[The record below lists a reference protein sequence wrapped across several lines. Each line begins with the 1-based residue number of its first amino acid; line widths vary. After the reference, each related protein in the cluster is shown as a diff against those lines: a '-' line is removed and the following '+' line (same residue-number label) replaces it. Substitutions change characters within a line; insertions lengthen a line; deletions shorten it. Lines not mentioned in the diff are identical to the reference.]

1 MTLLYA
7 ITFTVLNCLGI
18 GMMSIMPLFTQYT
31 ITRVMVGW
39 ILSFFIATG
48 ITSIFVVLAKKYNKH
63 GIHDIVS
70 APLPDGAFK
79 SCIRYITFYIYLIQ
93 VILSQAMFSIVLSGA
108 VMYVLSKY
116 CTGAGSMIGIFLLHC
131 IVLSI
136 VMSMQYAS
144 DYIKRYVHLTLCI
157 IKIVI
162 TCGVPIIAIYISSRS
177 SNINNTSENINY
189 QAPKIDR
196 AHPIEDNSTNTNVT
210 QPNAIDNQAI
220 QLATE
225 PEEAN
230 TNHNKT
236 KCNNLYGNFV
246 VNIVLCIWPLMLI
259 LLYPSIASILSRI
272 CRYWTSFDEF
282 FVVAFCFVNT
292 PFRLLLIITFMLD
305 RESPSCRLPYV
316 VTPYLVIDIL
326 TKIIRFIIKIIIFRK
341 LIISVAVDAIKIA
354 FDTAWSLSGAESVV
368 MESSIP
374 AHMAMYAI
382 PLGLLSCTC
391 IYMFNTFVCLKYVNL
406 KECSEKAISPY
417 TMMIPAT
424 QSAGNVVV
432 NILVSLISFGS
443 IYGWFEVLKS
453 MIHES
458 QDMLPPIATK
468 YTKKMQFAMILF
480 IILITTLTAEIFK
493 YHDAFM
499 NTISLLLNSTVVII
513 YALGMIT
520 FGYLIIKNTNK

>member
-1 MTLLYA
+1 
-7 ITFTVLNCLGI
+7 
-18 GMMSIMPLFTQYT
+18 
-31 ITRVMVGW
+31 MVGW

-48 ITSIFVVLAKKYNKH
+48 ITAIFVVLAKKYNKH

-79 SCIRYITFYIYLIQ
+79 SCIRYITFYIYLVQ

-116 CTGAGSMIGIFLLHC
+116 FTGAGSMIGIFLLHC

-162 TCGVPIIAIYISSRS
+162 TCGVPIIAIYIGSRY

-189 QAPKIDR
+189 QAPQIDR
-196 AHPIEDNSTNTNVT
+196 AHPIEDNSTDVNVT
-210 QPNAIDNQAI
+210 QPNAIDSQAMP
-220 QLATE
+220 LATE

-230 TNHNKT
+230 INHNKP
-236 KCNNLYGNFV
+236 KRNNLYANFV
-246 VNIVLCIWPLMLI
+246 VNIVLCIWALMLI
-259 LLYPSIASILSRI
+259 LLYPSIASILFGI
-272 CRYWTSFDEF
+272 WRYLILLCPSMASMLFGIWRYLMIFDEF
-282 FVVAFCFVNT
+282 FIVAFCFVDT
-292 PFRLLLIITFMLD
+292 PFKLLLIITLMLD
-305 RESPSCRLPYV
+305 R
-316 VTPYLVIDIL
+316 TPPFTIL
-326 TKIIRFIIKIIIFRK
+326 TSLMTSHFIINITVKIIGFVIKIIIFRK
-341 LIISVAVDAIKIA
+341 LIISVAIDAIKIA

-368 MESSIP
+368 MEPSIP

-443 IYGWFEVLKS
+443 IYGWFEVLQS

-458 QDMLPPIATK
+458 QDMLPPIVTK

-480 IILITTLTAEIFK
+480 IILITTFTAEIFK